1 MGNEL
6 DLLGQW
12 PFPRE
17 ELEKM
22 KEGVYIPRE
31 KILRFIH
38 GKKNNTRID
47 FYVSND
53 LFHVGKMV
61 IPAKGSS
68 DIEVHNGDEVIYVL
82 KGTLNTRIYNNR
94 ASKTSVI
101 NEGYL
106 IYEDE
111 KFLIPR
117 GLKHRYFNFDDE
129 PIEFLL
135 AVASWKNSN
144 SIIQSREDENRA
156 KDEPEFGL
164 SIPSWQGKYP
174 FSPEEKKPAVLR
186 KQDAISMIYGREPDE
201 IRCYIYISTD
211 EITLSDYWI
220 CPGAKFSPPDIHTGD
235 EFYYVRKGT
244 LTLTN
249 PDTGRTYEIKK
260 DEAFLIPKNIWH
272 QGFNFGNENVQVLTI
287 IAPSLWS
294 TEERGTEIAY
304 TKKPVRFTGRLQA

>member
-1 MGNEL
+1 MMGSEL

-82 KGTLNTRIYNNR
+82 KD
-94 ASKTSVI
+94 TS
-101 NEGYL
+101 E
-106 IYEDE
+106 
-111 KFLIPR
+111 
-117 GLKHRYFNFDDE
+117 
-129 PIEFLL
+129 
-135 AVASWKNSN
+135 
-144 SIIQSREDENRA
+144 
-156 KDEPEFGL
+156 
-164 SIPSWQGKYP
+164 
-174 FSPEEKKPAVLR
+174 
-186 KQDAISMIYGREPDE
+186 
-201 IRCYIYISTD
+201 
-211 EITLSDYWI
+211 
-220 CPGAKFSPPDIHTGD
+220 
-235 EFYYVRKGT
+235 
-244 LTLTN
+244 
-249 PDTGRTYEIKK
+249 
-260 DEAFLIPKNIWH
+260 
-272 QGFNFGNENVQVLTI
+272 VLTI

-304 TKKPVRFTGRLQA
+304 TKKPVRFMGRLQA